1 MIYILYFVC
10 RNAGLVCSHSEER
23 RVTGEQDLTTT
34 APDTDTDND
43 LDLTANL
50 FPDPS
55 DFPPSSPTFSFPP
68 LPPSPDLEETETLT
82 SSTIIKT
89 AIEVLP
95 TKLETKKKEKEPK
108 SALKNKDQ
116 EQKKEKSILKEPRKD
131 KEEITEKKKFK
142 NDFEPKI
149 RSEKKEKYQV
159 LAEKKVK
166 QTNLEKKRQKKE
178 LHHQLKV
185 PQVQLQ
191 VSSEREIVDSI
202 VVIKTKQEKKE
213 EKLARKTK
221 RRKEKKEAEQHQHQ
235 HQHQQEEE
243 ECSGCQEEKIRR
255 RRERELVRSDELG
268 NSKHQTLPS
277 PVQSGSAKCI
287 SILFHFIKLIH
298 QRYKNPAE
306 MFYCVSSHLRAGG
319 RGGGAQEVC
328 RAGAGQEVSG
338 G

>member
-1 MIYILYFVC
+1 M
-10 RNAGLVCSHSEER
+10 EETR
-23 RVTGEQDLTTT
+23 PARPLTVEPDLTTT

-68 LPPSPDLEETETLT
+68 LPPSPDLDETETIT

-95 TKLETKKKEKEPK
+95 TNLETKKKEPK

-116 EQKKEKSILKEPRKD
+116 EQKKEKSILKEPRK
-131 KEEITEKKKFK
+131 EEITEKKKIK

-149 RSEKKEKYQV
+149 KSEKKDKYQV

-166 QTNLEKKRQKKE
+166 PTNSEKKRPKKE
-178 LHHQLKV
+178 PHQQLKV

-202 VVIKTKQEKKE
+202 VVIKNKQEKKE
-213 EKLARKTK
+213 EKLARKSK
-221 RRKEKKEAEQHQHQ
+221 RRKEKKEAGGGGGGCQEQQ
-235 HQHQQEEE
+235 
-243 ECSGCQEEKIRR
+243 CRGCQEEKIRR

-268 NSKHQTLPS
+268 NIKHQTVLPS
-277 PVQSGSAKCI
+277 PAQSC
-287 SILFHFIKLIH
+287 
-298 QRYKNPAE
+298 PA
-306 MFYCVSSHLRAGG
+306 
-319 RGGGAQEVC
+319 Q
-328 RAGAGQEVSG
+328 
-338 G
+338 